1 MPRMPRRKSTTGCFH
16 VICRGVGK
24 QILFEE
30 ERDYQFFLSRMTR
43 FGDEC
48 GITLSAYCLM
58 ENHVH
63 LLVNDHQDK
72 LSLFMKK
79 MEVSYSVYFNKK
91 YERSGHL
98 FQGRYL
104 SEPIEDE
111 KSLLAVVRYILN
123 NPRKAGICSASAY
136 KWSSYHLFQKPEAG
150 VDTTILHQILGSEEA
165 FHAFIDSDDEE
176 TGICNIECE
185 TPPKNDRWAIEVAR
199 NSLDGISPAV
209 VKSLV
214 REERNRCLRM
224 LKEKGL
230 SLRQIERL
238 TGVSRTVIRRA

>member
-1 MPRMPRRKSTTGCFH
+1 MPRNIRRKSFTGYYH
-16 VICRGVGK
+16 IIIRGVAK
-24 QILFEE
+24 QIIFENSMDYLVFLKKLRRYILE
-30 ERDYQFFLSRMTR
+30 ENIIL
-43 FGDEC
+43 
-48 GITLSAYCLM
+48 IAYCLM